1 MKSLKINTT
10 VRFGL
15 IFLILVLSV
24 VVVIQQISISNYR
37 SEVNVVDNKRS
48 DAESRASSLSSKND
62 DEVARLR
69 SDYDE
74 LSNKYDLLA
83 EAIRSKH
90 AGEMRANFDACKQFF
105 KPFNSV
111 EQCQES
117 AIRNFPIVWAEN

>member
-1 MKSLKINTT
+1 M
-10 VRFGL
+10 RFGL